1 MKIYIKSLLNELLF
15 KTEIIAVRLSA
26 LISFQSETNFVDCF
40 RQWWL
45 TDNFFRYEEEGWFIS
60 MNNIFIFKNAYC
72 GWKTGGPAGWKN
84 DCFLFLLHFCLWIK
98 NKPHNNCQ
106 DRNRGVTGEEGIGIA
121 IDRYGEA
128 VHRLRVLRRSLPFLL
143 ILWFV
148 SGPVVVA
155 FISLILHSTNTI
167 IHTVFL

>member
-1 MKIYIKSLLNELLF
+1 MPFDCLHWLAFSLKLILLIVSDSDGLQTTFSDMKKKGDLF
-15 KTEIIAVRLSA
+15 RWITF
-26 LISFQSETNFVDCF
+26 SFLKMHTVVEKQED
-40 RQWWL
+40 R
-45 TDNFFRYEEEGWFIS
+45 RGWRMIVS
-60 MNNIFIFKNAYC
+60 
-72 GWKTGGPAGWKN
+72 
-84 DCFLFLLHFCLWIK
+84 FLLHFCLWIK